1 MKIRLKEVRLSRKLS
16 QNKLA
21 QLVGMT
27 LQNVQRIEYGEA
39 KSIPLET
46 LDKLC
51 LALHCQPGDL
61 LVWFPNDGGTQESS
75 FEQQSLELKQEG
87 EPIDNPPSSTRQ
99 RPRSILTVVPKVPE
113 SASTP
118 FSCTALFP
126 ISF

>member
-1 MKIRLKEVRLSRKLS
+1 MKIRLKEVRLSRQLS

-51 LALHCQPGDL
+51 QALNCQPGDL

-75 FEQQSLELKQEG
+75 SEQQSLPLKQEG
-87 EPIDNPPSSTRQ
+87 EQIDNSRSSEYQ
-99 RPRSILTVVPKVPE
+99 RPRSCLTVFFKVPE
-113 SASTP
+113 SA
-118 FSCTALFP
+118 
-126 ISF
+126 

>member
-1 MKIRLKEVRLSRKLS
+1 MKIRLKEVRLSRQLS

-51 LALHCQPGDL
+51 QALNCQPGDL
-61 LVWFPNDGGTQESS
+61 LVWLPNDGGTQDSS
-75 FEQQSLELKQEG
+75 LEQQSLPLKQEG
-87 EPIDNPPSSTRQ
+87 EQIDNSPSGEHQ
-99 RPRSILTVVPKVPE
+99 RPRSFLTVVFKVPE
-113 SASTP
+113 SA
-118 FSCTALFP
+118 
-126 ISF
+126 

>member
-1 MKIRLKEVRLSRKLS
+1 MTVKIRLKEVRLSRQLS

-27 LQNVQRIEYGEA
+27 LQNVQRIEYGDA

-51 LALHCQPGDL
+51 HALHCQPGDL

-87 EPIDNPPSSTRQ
+87 KPIDNYPSSERQ

-113 SASTP
+113 SA
-118 FSCTALFP
+118 
-126 ISF
+126 